1 MLPFFQCQT
10 SLHSIESGEYHHGI
24 PMSRASA
31 SRDAWHP
38 QTKEDRDAI
47 LRELKKVLASPQFS
61 SSKRYPALLQYVV
74 ENTLEGKSDL
84 LKERTLGVE
93 VFDRPP
99 TYDTNTDTVVRYT
112 AGEVRKRLLLYYHE
126 HGRTSAI
133 RISLPAGSY
142 VPEFLHGPEE
152 SEEAGDDPAYAA
164 TPITDAHL
172 AAARA
177 GEMREAEPIAPL
189 TLMVPTSPLAGAAE
203 FSSGPAP
210 RRERSK
216 HRRMFWLA
224 CPAMVVAIAITGL
237 GWRYRT
243 IRPQTAQDDFW
254 GPVIH
259 DQRTILICTG
269 SVIFAPE
276 RVSGTLT
283 AGKDIEYPFVSME
296 GASAISHVSGL
307 LQSSGVQTQLKSAG
321 ATPLTELREH
331 SFILLGAFNNQWTL
345 RLVEPLRFH
354 FASEPA
360 ESIVDRMQPQ
370 VRWVRDPS
378 IAYSSADDY
387 ALVARY
393 RDITTDSW
401 VIVLAGVGRNGT
413 EAAAEFA
420 SSPHYMQLLRDQL
433 GKGFSNRNIEAVL
446 KVSVIDGKTGAPSI
460 LAVHAW

>member
-1 MLPFFQCQT
+1 MT
-10 SLHSIESGEYHHGI
+10 
-24 PMSRASA
+24 RASA
-31 SRDAWHP
+31 SRDAWRP
-38 QTKEDRDAI
+38 QTKEDSDAI
-47 LRELKKVLASPQFS
+47 LRELQRVLASPQFS
-61 SSKRYPALLQYVV
+61 SSKRYPALLQYIVK
-74 ENTLEGKSDL
+74 NTLDGKSDL

-99 TYDTNTDTVVRYT
+99 TYDTNADTVVRYT

-126 HGRTSAI
+126 HGRTSQI

-142 VPEFLHGPEE
+142 VPEFTHGLEDQEGTGVGPVSVATPL
-152 SEEAGDDPAYAA
+152 SELRLFATSAGEARQPDPAALPTPAPPNSPSA
-164 TPITDAHL
+164 T
-172 AAARA
+172 
-177 GEMREAEPIAPL
+177 
-189 TLMVPTSPLAGAAE
+189 AAE
-203 FSSGPAP
+203 VSPGVAP
-210 RRERSK
+210 WKKQSINRRLL
-216 HRRMFWLA
+216 WAA
-224 CPAMVVAIAITGL
+224 CAAMVVAIAAIGL
-237 GWRYRT
+237 NWRYRT
-243 IRPQTAQDDFW
+243 ASPKTALDDFW
-254 GPVIH
+254 GPVLH
-259 DQRTILICTG
+259 DQRTVLISTG

-307 LQSSGVQTQLKSAG
+307 LQSAGVQTQLKSAG

-331 SFILLGAFNNQWTL
+331 SFILLGAFNNQWSL

-378 IAYSSADDY
+378 LPYSSADDF

-401 VIVLAGVGRNGT
+401 VVVLAGVGRNGT

-420 SSPHYMQLLRDQL
+420 SSPRYMQLLRDQL
-433 GKGFSNRNIEAVL
+433 GKDFSNRNLEAVL
-446 KVSVIDGKTGAPSI
+446 KVQVIDGKTGAPAI
-460 LAVHAW
+460 LAVHSW

>member
-1 MLPFFQCQT
+1 MNR
-10 SLHSIESGEYHHGI
+10 SN
-24 PMSRASA
+24 A
-31 SRDAWHP
+31 SRNSWIP
-38 QTKEDRDAI
+38 QSREERDAI
-47 LRELKKVLASPQFS
+47 LRELKNILASPHFS
-61 SSKRYPALLQYVV
+61 SSKRYPALLQFVV
-74 ENTLEGKSDL
+74 ENTLDGRSDR

-93 VFDRPP
+93 VFDRSP
-99 TYDTNTDTVVRYT
+99 TYDTNADTVVRYT

-126 HGRTSAI
+126 HGRASQI

-142 VPEFLHGPEE
+142 VPEFLYGHDEPEE
-152 SEEAGDDPAYAA
+152 SGDDPAAAA
-164 TPITDAHL
+164 TPVINGRVSTVSAGETLEPEPLTSSTLLAHTFPPV
-172 AAARA
+172 AAANMSL
-177 GEMREAEPIAPL
+177 GP
-189 TLMVPTSPLAGAAE
+189 VPRPNRST
-203 FSSGPAP
+203 F
-210 RRERSK
+210 RRL
-216 HRRMFWLA
+216 FWLA
-224 CPAMVVAIAITGL
+224 CATIVLVVAIAAMS
-237 GWRYRT
+237 WKYRSVHS
-243 IRPQTAQDDFW
+243 QTALDDFW
-254 GPVIH
+254 RPVLH

-331 SFILLGAFNNQWTL
+331 SFILLGAFNNQWSL

-360 ESIVDRMQPQ
+360 ESIVDQMQPQ

-378 IAYSSADDY
+378 LPYSSADDF

-393 RDITTDSW
+393 RDATTDSW
-401 VIVLAGVGRNGT
+401 VVVLAGVGRNGT

-420 SSPHYMQLLRDQL
+420 SSAHYMQLLREQI
-433 GKGFSNRNIEAVL
+433 GKDFSNRNIEAVL
-446 KVSVIDGKTGAPSI
+446 KVKVIDGKTAAPTI

>member
-1 MLPFFQCQT
+1 MLANQ
-10 SLHSIESGEYHHGI
+10 
-24 PMSRASA
+24 MSRTSA
-31 SRDAWHP
+31 SPDAWHP
-38 QTKEDRDAI
+38 QTEEDRDAI

-74 ENTLEGKSDL
+74 QKTLEGKSDL
-84 LKERTLGVE
+84 MKERTLGVE
-93 VFDRPP
+93 VFDRQP

-126 HGRTSAI
+126 HGRTSQF

-142 VPEFLHGPEE
+142 IAEFQQGLEAPEE
-152 SEEAGDDPAYAA
+152 MGDEPAFAA
-164 TPITDAHL
+164 TPVTETRVS
-172 AAARA
+172 AATP
-177 GEMREAEPIAPL
+177 GEMREPQPGVPL
-189 TLMVPTSPLAGAAE
+189 TLAVQTFAQAASAQVSPN
-203 FSSGPAP
+203 SVI
-210 RRERSK
+210 RRSRSNY
-216 HRRMFWLA
+216 RLLFWLA
-224 CPAMVVAIAITGL
+224 FAALVLVIAISASR
-237 GWRYRT
+237 WRDRSL
-243 IRPQTAQDDFW
+243 PAQKALDDFW
-254 GPVIH
+254 RPIVR
-259 DQRTILICTG
+259 DQRTVLICSG

-331 SFILLGAFNNQWTL
+331 SSILVGAFNNQWTL
-345 RLVEPLRFH
+345 RLLEPLRFH

-360 ESIVDRMQPQ
+360 ESIVDRMHPDA
-370 VRWVRDPS
+370 RWVRDASLP
-378 IAYSSADDY
+378 YSSADDY

-393 RDITTDSW
+393 RDTTTDSW
-401 VIVLAGVGRNGT
+401 VVALSGVGRNGT

-420 SSPHYMQLLRDQL
+420 SSPRYMQLLQDQL
-433 GKGFSNRNIEAVL
+433 GKDFSNRNIEVVL

-460 LAVHAW
+460 LAVHTW